1 MAEAAELER
10 MRARAL
16 RARAA
21 GIRRTSELLAERI
34 VETGIGSPQRLGD
47 RGDVFWL
54 RLWKMGSAVRLVRHH
69 LRRWL
74 DGHGVASDAA
84 MEIVLACS
92 EACANAVEHPAASV
106 RQAFEVEARRDEREL
121 TLSVRDFGDW
131 RELGES
137 AWRGRGLEM
146 MRSLMDTVEVVPG
159 RGGTRIVMRRRL
171 ET

>member
-1 MAEAAELER
+1 MAQTAELER
-10 MRARAL
+10 IRARAL

-34 VETGIGSPQRLGD
+34 VETGVGSPQRLGD
-47 RGDVFWL
+47 RGDEFWL
-54 RLWKMGSAVRLVRHH
+54 RLWKMGPAVRLVRHH

-74 DGHGVASDAA
+74 ESHGVASDVA

-92 EACANAVEHPAASV
+92 EACSNAVEHPASSA
-106 RQAFEVEARRDEREL
+106 RQAFEVEARRGEHEL
-121 TLSVRDFGDW
+121 TLSVRDFGEW
-131 RELGES
+131 RDGGES

-159 RGGTRIVMRRRL
+159 RGGTRIVMRRYL
-171 ET
+171 